1 MAQKYRL
8 EALVRIREAEKKRQE
23 IALARAIGALL
34 KAREKL
40 KTLEEEKKKIMRDQ
54 KESRLKMDRQMMGGS
69 RVGEGCFHVN
79 FLRKLKEDLEL
90 KEEEIVDQKTLIEEA
105 VEKTAKT
112 RKNYFEAIKQLR
124 VMQKHKELWLKKLRQ
139 KISRQEEKE
148 MDALGQTIHSLRRWR
163 GEKSLFQI

>member
-54 KESRLKMDRQMMGGS
+54 KESRRNMDRQMMGGS

-105 VEKTAKT
+105 VERAAKT

-124 VMQKHKELWLKKLRQ
+124 VMQKHKELWLKKQRE

-148 MDALGQTIHSLRRWR
+148 MDELGQTIHSLRRWR
-163 GEKSLFQI
+163 GEKSVFQI